1 MNKLSVRPTT
11 FMIAA
16 VNLTVLMIFSSCTM
30 SNSSLSD
37 VEKIKSVRQIFPSAI
52 DITELQINQ
61 EARNSGLPGN
71 AEVSE
76 IKGVSGLLGYCVESK
91 IVSRSG
97 PFRIRVLVD
106 PQVYVK
112 QASVISYP
120 WDRGRDV
127 RKRAFTSQFEG
138 KGPNDPIQV
147 GKDIDSMTGATI
159 SSRVMAEGVRDTI
172 KLIELVKEKQTFSR
186 SLSGRAF

>member
-1 MNKLSVRPTT
+1 MRSIRISVTLIITT
-11 FMIAA
+11 IA
-16 VNLTVLMIFSSCTM
+16 
-30 SNSSLSD
+30 SLSLLTC
-37 VEKIKSVRQIFPSAI
+37 VPSCVTSNESSQLEEKMEAIRQIFPSAI

-61 EARNSGLPGN
+61 EARNSGLPDN

-138 KGPNDPIQV
+138 KGPGDSIQI
-147 GKDIDSMTGATI
+147 GKDIDVMTGATI
-159 SSRVMAEGVRDTI
+159 SSNVMAEGVRDTI
-172 KLIELVKEKQTFSR
+172 KLIELVMLFDN
-186 SLSGRAF
+186 GH